1 VRIRFSSVA
10 VQGRDF
16 MSTELLAPAG
26 NLEKLKMAII
36 YGADAVY
43 LAGPRYGLRAGAGNF
58 TFEEMEEGIKFAHE
72 RNRKVYV
79 TMNIL
84 PHNEDFEGMEEYIS
98 RISDLGADA
107 VIVSDL
113 GVLSLVREVN
123 PSMPVHIST
132 QANVTNYKCAME
144 FKKLGASRII
154 AARELSLSELSL
166 IHQKVPDIEI
176 EAFVHGSM
184 CISYSGRCLL
194 SSFMCGRDANRGDC
208 AQSCR
213 WKYYLVEEKR
223 PGEYYPVIEDG
234 RGTFILN
241 SKDLCMIE
249 HIPELVAAGISSFKI
264 EGRMKSSFYVSTVVR
279 AYRMALDA
287 YWSDPENYRFRN
299 EWLEE
304 VAKVSHR
311 SFTTGFFF
319 GKPGSESQN
328 YGTSSYIQSHEF
340 AGIVLDYD
348 ENEKTV
354 LVEQRNKIFAGDEL
368 EIMQP
373 DGNDI
378 SFVITDM
385 RDTEGNPITSTPHPQ
400 MKYYAKIPVKVMPNS
415 IIRKKIQ

>member
-1 VRIRFSSVA
+1 MNI
-10 VQGRDF
+10 
-16 MSTELLAPAG
+16 ELLAPAG
-26 NLEKLKMAII
+26 NLEKLRMAVI

-58 TFEEMEEGIKFAHE
+58 TFDEMKEGIRFAHE

-84 PHNEDFEGMEEYIS
+84 PHNEDFDGMEEYVA
-98 RISDLGADA
+98 RISDIGADA

-113 GVLSLVREVN
+113 GVLSVVKEVN
-123 PSMPVHIST
+123 PAIPVHIST
-132 QANVTNYKCAME
+132 QANVTNYRSAMKYKE
-144 FKKLGASRII
+144 LGASRII
-154 AARELSLSELSL
+154 AARELSLAELAL
-166 IHQKVPDIEI
+166 IHQKVPDIEL

-213 WKYYLVEEKR
+213 WKYYLMEEKR
-223 PGEYYPVIEDG
+223 PGEYFPVVEDE

-249 HIPELVAAGISSFKI
+249 HIPELVKAGITSFKI

-279 AYRMALDA
+279 AYRMAMDA
-287 YWSDPENYRFRN
+287 YLSDPGNYAFRQ

-304 VAKVSHR
+304 VSKVSHR

-319 GKPGSESQN
+319 NKPGHESQN
-328 YGTSSYIQSHEF
+328 YGTSSYIQTHEF
-340 AGIVLDYD
+340 AGIVLEYN
-348 ENEKTV
+348 EREKTV
-354 LVEQRNKIFAGDEL
+354 LIEQRNRIFAGDEI

-373 DGNDI
+373 DGKDIRFRINDMW
-378 SFVITDM
+378 DM
-385 RDTEGNPITSTPHPQ
+385 EGNAINSTPHPQ
-400 MKYYAKIPVKVMPNS
+400 MKYFAKVPEPVMPNS
-415 IIRKKIQ
+415 ILRKKIG

>member
-1 VRIRFSSVA
+1 MNI
-10 VQGRDF
+10 
-16 MSTELLAPAG
+16 ELLAPAG
-26 NLEKLKMAII
+26 NLEKLRMAVI

-58 TFEEMEEGIKFAHE
+58 TFDEMKEGIRFAHE

-84 PHNEDFEGMEEYIS
+84 PHNEDFDGMEEYVA
-98 RISDLGADA
+98 RISDIGADA

-113 GVLSLVREVN
+113 GVLSVVKEVN
-123 PSMPVHIST
+123 PAIPVHIST
-132 QANVTNYKCAME
+132 QANVTNYRSAMKYKE
-144 FKKLGASRII
+144 LGASRII
-154 AARELSLSELSL
+154 AARELSLAELAL
-166 IHQKVPDIEI
+166 IHQKVPDIEL

-213 WKYYLVEEKR
+213 WKYYLMEEKR
-223 PGEYYPVIEDG
+223 PGEYFPVVEDE

-249 HIPELVAAGISSFKI
+249 HIPELVKAGITSFKI

-287 YWSDPENYRFRN
+287 YLSDPGNYAFRQ

-304 VAKVSHR
+304 VSKVSHR

-319 GKPGSESQN
+319 NKPGHESQN
-328 YGTSSYIQSHEF
+328 YGTSSYIQTHEF
-340 AGIVLDYD
+340 AGIVLEYN
-348 ENEKTV
+348 EREKTV
-354 LVEQRNKIFAGDEL
+354 LIEQRNRIFAGDEI

-373 DGNDI
+373 DGKDIRFRINDMW
-378 SFVITDM
+378 DM
-385 RDTEGNPITSTPHPQ
+385 EGNAINSTPHPQ
-400 MKYYAKIPVKVMPNS
+400 MKYFAKVPEPVMPNS
-415 IIRKKIQ
+415 ILRKKIG